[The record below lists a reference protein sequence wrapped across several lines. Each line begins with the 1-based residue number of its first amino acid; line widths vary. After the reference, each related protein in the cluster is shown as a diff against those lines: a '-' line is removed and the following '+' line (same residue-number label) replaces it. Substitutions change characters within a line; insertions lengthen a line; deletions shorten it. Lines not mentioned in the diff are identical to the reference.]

1 VECDLIFL
9 GLLVMQNTLKP
20 ETTPVIRLLHNA
32 NIRTVMITGRSNF
45 HSRPL
50 PNGVIS
56 GDNILTAISVARDCE
71 MVKTNDQIFVVEVK
85 QKDCCAPELV
95 YQSIGSASVPTGC
108 PSSGCLSLDCSLS
121 VCFASLFRTVL
132 IGQLQH
138 QHLAI
143 DGKTWTQ
150 IKAFYPDLLPSLL
163 VRTTVFA
170 RFQPDQKTQ
179 LVTYMQSL
187 DYVVSMVGDGANDC
201 GALKAA
207 HVGVSLSQAEASVAA
222 PFTSAIQ
229 DISCIVHLILEGR
242 CALVTSFAV
251 FKYMALYSLIQFT
264 TVLILYKVR
273 TDRKL
278 DNLTNRDLSTTRFC
292 PTPNS
297 SLSIW

>member
-45 HSRPL
+45 HPRPL

-85 QKDCCAPELV
+85 QKDCCVPELV

-201 GALKAA
+201 G
-207 HVGVSLSQAEASVAA
+207 VRVA
-222 PFTSAIQ
+222 F
-229 DISCIVHLILEGR
+229 
-242 CALVTSFAV
+242 
-251 FKYMALYSLIQFT
+251 
-264 TVLILYKVR
+264 
-273 TDRKL
+273 
-278 DNLTNRDLSTTRFC
+278 LTGEDSSERF
-292 PTPNS
+292 
-297 SLSIW
+297 

>member
-32 NIRTVMITGRSNF
+32 NIRTVMIT
-45 HSRPL
+45 
-50 PNGVIS
+50 

-121 VCFASLFRTVL
+121 
-132 IGQLQH
+132 H